1 MKTKVLHVIG
11 GMGRGGAPSFIINNL
26 QVINTDLVQFDFLVR
41 NNNCAFTDIIE
52 SKGGRL
58 FVVPPFPGKL
68 IGNFIE
74 TLRVFRKYGKEY
86 DAVHV
91 HANALYYI
99 LPLLLAKF
107 YGIKKIILHSHNTQS
122 NVSSLRLL
130 HYINKLFVSRLAN
143 VFLACGEEA
152 GHWMYGNKSFEV
164 INNAVDVRKFT
175 FSQSSRDAARKEF
188 GLGEKTVVLGNV
200 GRFEEVKNHTFLID
214 IFAEYVK
221 HNPDAALLIPGGGTL
236 LEPMKEKARKLGLE
250 KKILFVGV
258 RSDIEKLYSAMDV
271 FVMPSLFE
279 GLPFVAIEAQCSG
292 LPCLISKNVTE
303 EAFIT
308 DLCRIETLNQDAKTW
323 CNDVI
328 ELIGKPNDRVKYNQ
342 IVAEEKY
349 DIKYTANRLQELYTS
364 K

>member
-1 MKTKVLHVIG
+1 M
-11 GMGRGGAPSFIINNL
+11 
-26 QVINTDLVQFDFLVR
+26 
-41 NNNCAFTDIIE
+41 
-52 SKGGRL
+52 
-58 FVVPPFPGKL
+58 
-68 IGNFIE
+68 
-74 TLRVFRKYGKEY
+74 
-86 DAVHV
+86 
-91 HANALYYI
+91 
-99 LPLLLAKF
+99 
-107 YGIKKIILHSHNTQS
+107 
-122 NVSSLRLL
+122 
-130 HYINKLFVSRLAN
+130 
-143 VFLACGEEA
+143 
-152 GHWMYGNKSFEV
+152 
-164 INNAVDVRKFT
+164 
-175 FSQSSRDAARKEF
+175 
-188 GLGEKTVVLGNV
+188 
-200 GRFEEVKNHTFLID
+200 D

-328 ELIGKPNDRVKYNQ
+328 ELIGKPNDRVKYNH

-349 DIKYTANRLQELYTS
+349 DINYTANRLQELYTS